1 VSIEIPI
8 GWASCEIG
16 EVTKIVSGGTPPS
29 KDLTNF
35 TDEGGIPWIT
45 PADLSGYKNIYI
57 SRGRRNLS
65 EKGFAACSA
74 AKISPGSVVF
84 SSRAPVG
91 YVVVASNE
99 VTTNQGFKSFVL
111 PDELDSRFI
120 YFYLRHIKPT
130 AELMA
135 TGTTFKELSG
145 SAAAR
150 LPLIV
155 APLNEQKR
163 IADKLDRLLT
173 RVDACRERC
182 DRIPLILKRFRQSV
196 LAAATS
202 GELTEDW
209 AGSSEEWATYAL
221 GELLSDIRYGT
232 AKKTSYEGGGNV
244 PVIRI
249 PNIQNGLIDTH
260 DLKYAQFDNRE
271 IETLELREGDVL
283 IIRSNGSVDL
293 VGKAAVVGSEIQGYL
308 FAGYLIRLRLKT
320 ELITPQYLY
329 FFLSSPSTRQHIELT
344 ARSTSGVNNINSE
357 EIRAIEVDL
366 PSLDEQREIVR
377 RVEVLFAFADRLEA
391 RYKTARAQ
399 VDRLTPAL
407 LEKAF
412 QGELVPQDPNDEPAS
427 VLLERIQSQVTP
439 AKAKKT
445 KNNPPPS

>member
-1 VSIEIPI
+1 MSDLPEGWIETKLGDI
-8 GWASCEIG
+8 AEIRHG
-16 EVTKIVSGGTPPS
+16 YAFQS
-29 KDLTNF
+29 KDFGKTGPIVLTPGNF
-35 TDEGGIPWIT
+35 TGDGKLDFQNKRVVRLNADFHNQWVLKNGSLLVVMT
-45 PADLSGYKNIYI
+45 DLSQKKLILG
-57 SRGRRNLS
+57 
-65 EKGFAACSA
+65 AAC
-74 AKISPGSVVF
+74 ILQTQEIVLHNQRIGLVIPF
-84 SSRAPVG
+84 S
-91 YVVVASNE
+91 
-99 VTTNQGFKSFVL
+99 K
-111 PDELDSRFI
+111 ELSH
-120 YFYLRHIKPT
+120 FYLRYVILNHRFKKYIDST
-130 AELMA
+130 A
-135 TGTTFKELSG
+135 TGTLITHTSPTKLLNG
-145 SAAAR
+145 
-150 LPLIV
+150 LIPL

-366 PSLDEQREIVR
+366 PSLEDV
-377 RVEVLFAFADRLEA
+377 
-391 RYKTARAQ
+391 
-399 VDRLTPAL
+399 
-407 LEKAF
+407 
-412 QGELVPQDPNDEPAS
+412 
-427 VLLERIQSQVTP
+427 
-439 AKAKKT
+439 
-445 KNNPPPS
+445 